1 MGARVLTRRGFLERV
16 AATGGATMA
25 YESMVALG
33 LLAAPVKA
41 TPFELSGHVSGVRVL
56 ILGAGLTGL
65 TVAYELGKLGYECQ
79 VLEARARPGG
89 RVHTVRRGTV
99 SEEGGPTQVAAF
111 DEGLY
116 FNCGAMRI

>member
-1 MGARVLTRRGFLERV
+1 
-16 AATGGATMA
+16 MA

-33 LLAAPVKA
+33 LLTAPVNVA
-41 TPFELSGHVSGVRVL
+41 PFELRGQVSGVRVL

-65 TVAYELGKLGYECQ
+65 TVAYELAKLGYQCE

-99 SEEGGPTQVAAF
+99 SEEDGPSQVAAF
-111 DEGLY
+111 ESARHVATAIHVRVSQESPKRTTD
-116 FNCGAMRI
+116 A